1 MAKAPILRRAI
12 IQRATDSL
20 IRVFGLLRNLAT
32 QYPTLLT
39 LMANDMV
46 QNTFPH
52 GFDPTT
58 SILFL
63 GAGFSASA
71 TNRIN
76 GNPPVGGGLE
86 SEIKKLALL
95 PNDDPS
101 GLQDLSTYAVKQGK
115 DVFSLLCDLYTI
127 TKLSPEQEIIL
138 SQPWFRIYTTNYDD
152 VVEAFR
158 KSKKASENPQTYSTE
173 SQVPNQFRPGSIVH
187 LHGYIHECTRENLLR
202 QLVLSHYSY
211 AQQRAIQSPWWDV
224 FERDLRVAKNIF
236 FVGYDLKDFEP
247 AKYLTQNPLA
257 VEKTHF
263 ILRPTQSPVAES
275 RLDEYGRRDP
285 MGVSGFAEECKACV
299 IAEKPD
305 HANALSAF
313 RFVELLKD
321 DKVPARPTPLEI
333 QSLFAFGKFIFQR
346 LLATFP
352 RPAYTVPRDQALSQ
366 CMAALPGCRTLIL
379 HSKIGN
385 GKTIFRQGLAIA
397 LTEQG
402 HSCFELRE
410 KVTPT
415 PAEIDFIA
423 TQPKPVIIFPD
434 YDTAYSNIH
443 LFAGLNPDA
452 RFIVEIVTGTLQ
464 VRHSE
469 VFDRLPKP
477 IERVD
482 LNRLS
487 ADDCRTIY
495 KLLDEAGIAPRDF
508 NSKFGNGAEMRDII
522 LSVFEN
528 ADLIKRIDG
537 IVQPVLANGDAKA
550 VLFCS
555 AILKALGLHTD
566 PAFLRSFSGVDAYQ
580 VLCEAGEGAY
590 EFVDFAHDRVEPHS
604 ALFSEF
610 LIKRYLKPHEVVGV
624 VFRMASEAAR
634 RMNEDGNPQS
644 ERVRSARATL
654 GALLRF
660 GFLDELLHQYPDRD
674 QHISQVYEHGRRDT
688 YIQGEPLFWL
698 QYSIFMQE
706 IGRWDLAER
715 HMETAY
721 QRGAARPGF
730 LTYQLDTNSLG
741 LCLDLELRAGNDAQV
756 SRAEQIL
763 GLLAKS
769 REMIGNGNHR
779 GHTLKMLRKLEPF
792 LQQRK
797 AGLSKAEG
805 VGFVYQINLIV
816 DVLDGMPADDKAE
829 WGTETVKD
837 SLKRAVGIL
846 VR

>member
-1 MAKAPILRRAI
+1 MTR
-12 IQRATDSL
+12 
-20 IRVFGLLRNLAT
+20 GN
-32 QYPTLLT
+32 
-39 LMANDMV
+39 
-46 QNTFPH
+46 FPH
-52 GFDPTT
+52 EFDPTT

-71 TNRIN
+71 TNLIN
-76 GNPPVGGGLE
+76 TNPPVGEGLE
-86 SEIKKLALL
+86 LEIKKLASL
-95 PNDDPS
+95 PSDDPS
-101 GLQDLSTYAVKQGK
+101 ALQDLSTYAVKQGK
-115 DVFSLLCDLYTI
+115 DLFSLLCNMYTI
-127 TKLSPEQEIIL
+127 RNLSEDQQEIL
-138 SQPWFRIYTTNYDD
+138 KQPWLRIYTTNYDD
-152 VVEAFR
+152 VVESFW
-158 KSKKASENPQTYSTE
+158 KATNVSQNRYSYSTE
-173 SQVPNQFRPGSIVH
+173 SQVPAQFRPGSVVH
-187 LHGYIHECTRENLLR
+187 LHGYIHECTRDNLLR

-211 AQQRAIQSPWWDV
+211 AQQRALQSPWWDV
-224 FERDLRVAKNIF
+224 FERDMRVAKNIF

-247 AKYLTQNPLA
+247 AKYLTQNPLT
-257 VEKTHF
+257 VERTHF
-263 ILRPTQSPVAES
+263 ILRPAQSPVAES
-275 RLDEYGRRDP
+275 RLDEYGRRDS

-299 IAEKPD
+299 VAEKPE
-305 HANALSAF
+305 HANSLSSF

-321 DKVPARPTPLEI
+321 NKIAARPTPLEI
-333 QSLFAFGKFIFQR
+333 QALFAFGKFIFQR
-346 LLATFP
+346 LLSTFP
-352 RPAYTVPRDQALSQ
+352 NPGYSIPRTQTLARCLDAL
-366 CMAALPGCRTLIL
+366 AGCHTLIL

-385 GKTIFRQGLAIA
+385 GKTIFRQGLSVA

-410 KVTPT
+410 KVIPTPT
-415 PAEIDFIA
+415 EIDFIA
-423 TQPKPVIIFPD
+423 GQPKAVIFFPD

-443 LFAGLNPDA
+443 LFNGLKPDA
-452 RFIVEIVTGTLQ
+452 RFVVEILTGTLQ

-477 IERVD
+477 IERMD

-487 ADDCRTIY
+487 AEDCGAIY
-495 KLLDEAGIAPRDF
+495 KLLDEAGIAPRGF
-508 NSKFGNGAEMRDII
+508 NSKFGKGGEMRDIV

-528 ADLIKRIDG
+528 ANVIKKIDS
-537 IVQPVLANGDAKA
+537 IVRPILTNDDAKV

-566 PAFLRSFSGVDAYQ
+566 PGFLRSFSGVDSYQ
-580 VLCEAGEGAY
+580 VLCETGEGAY
-590 EFVDFAHDRVEPHS
+590 EFVDFTHDRVEPHS

-610 LIKRYLKPHEVVGV
+610 LIKRYLKPHELVGA

-634 RMNEDGNPQS
+634 RMNENANLQS

-660 GFLDELLHQYPDRD
+660 SFLDELLRQYPERD
-674 QHISQVYEHGRRDT
+674 QHIREVYEHGRRDI

-706 IGRWDLAER
+706 IGLWDLAER

-721 QRGAARPGF
+721 ERGAVRPGF

-741 LCLDLELRAGNDAQV
+741 LYIDLELHAAHDAPV
-756 SRAEQIL
+756 SRAERIL
-763 GLLAKS
+763 SLLEKS
-769 REMIGNGNHR
+769 REMIGDGNHR
-779 GHTLKMLRKLEPF
+779 GHTLKVLRQLEPF

-805 VGFVYQINLIV
+805 VGFVYQINLII
-816 DVLDGMPADDKAE
+816 DILEGFPIAEKAE
-829 WGTETVKD
+829 WGTEAVKD
-837 SLKRAVGIL
+837 SLKRAVGVL